1 MAGFDKFSH
10 LVKTG
15 EAWICK
21 SKQKT
26 AGESIKDYKFMM
38 TRKTRVFQNKIFR
51 PARSD
56 DVGYCQ
62 DYPKRSERYLIDH
75 AYVSDGNG
83 KLVSWRN
90 T

>member
-1 MAGFDKFSH
+1 MAGSDKFSH

-26 AGESIKDYKFMM
+26 PGESVKDYKFMM
-38 TRKTRVFQNKIFR
+38 TEGTRVFQNKIFR

-56 DVGYCQ
+56 DVGYCR
-62 DYPKRSERYLIDH
+62 DFPKRVERFLVDH
-75 AYVSDGNG
+75 AYVGSNG